1 MQVIELK
8 QVFLEYFF
16 KNKEKKENRSNPN
29 NESKLYNNT
38 YDTLKEQKSNIK
50 SIRNTKRK
58 Q

>member
-38 YDTLKEQKSNIK
+38 YDTLKE
-50 SIRNTKRK
+50 
-58 Q
+58 